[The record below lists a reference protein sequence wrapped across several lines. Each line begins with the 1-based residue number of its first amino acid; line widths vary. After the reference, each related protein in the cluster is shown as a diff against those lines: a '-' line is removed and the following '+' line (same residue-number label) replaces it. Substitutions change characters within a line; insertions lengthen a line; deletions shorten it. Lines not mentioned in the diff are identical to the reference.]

1 MTHFIS
7 ILIES
12 QVMRRSVRSLT
23 SATEPVLW
31 HNQNCSKSRAA
42 LALLEE
48 HGAPFQV
55 RPYLDD
61 APTFAELK
69 TLERQLNLAPI
80 EWARTADNA
89 WVEHFDGVTVF
100 DDILPDDDDILRAMA
115 AQPIMIERPIL
126 AVGDRACVGR
136 PPERILSL
144 LGGTGD
150 EEEIEGGV
158 AAAPSASSA
167 AVSRHSSSSASAAES
182 RPASA
187 FARLARCADGG
198 TARGP
203 KRGREGEGARRRA
216 PQEPRCVHATRLFAD
231 HACQAVFA
239 FRGHAFRRAGRT
251 GICMC

>member
-1 MTHFIS
+1 M
-7 ILIES
+7 
-12 QVMRRSVRSLT
+12 
-23 SATEPVLW
+23 
-31 HNQNCSKSRAA
+31 
-42 LALLEE
+42 
-48 HGAPFQV
+48 
-55 RPYLDD
+55 DD

-167 AVSRHSSSSASAAES
+167 LSDLDSAAAAALVNGASAQTLDAVLRRTIAEIRS
-182 RPASA
+182 TPHH
-187 FARLARCADGG
+187 
-198 TARGP
+198 
-203 KRGREGEGARRRA
+203 
-216 PQEPRCVHATRLFAD
+216 Q
-231 HACQAVFA
+231 
-239 FRGHAFRRAGRT
+239 
-251 GICMC
+251 

>member
-1 MTHFIS
+1 
-7 ILIES
+7 
-12 QVMRRSVRSLT
+12 MRRSVRSLT
-23 SATEPVLW
+23 SAIEPVLW

-158 AAAPSASSA
+158 AAAPSASSEGRQAVA
-167 AVSRHSSSSASAAES
+167 AALSDLDSAAAAALVNGASAQTLDAVLRRTIAEIRS
-182 RPASA
+182 TPHH
-187 FARLARCADGG
+187 
-198 TARGP
+198 
-203 KRGREGEGARRRA
+203 
-216 PQEPRCVHATRLFAD
+216 Q
-231 HACQAVFA
+231 
-239 FRGHAFRRAGRT
+239 
-251 GICMC
+251 